1 MQQKSMF
8 FGISS
13 GRSENFVWTFVGAF
27 KKIRLTFRREVRQIR
42 RAPSKISSGISF
54 GISSGPSQNFVGR
67 LLKFR
72 SEFFGALPKFR
83 RAPSK
88 ITFGISSGSS
98 QNFMGTPFE
107 ISFGQLVGALKNT
120 SPRTLRIFDFWGWGA
135 KLGSKTS
142 VVFFV
147 NLGLGIPCSHKS
159 CVGWCAQSGVKG
171 FYALGHLRGSPS
183 WPYEPC
189 NILND
194 LLDHAQ

>member
-1 MQQKSMF
+1 MF
-8 FGISS
+8 LIFWGH
-13 GRSENFVWTFVGAF
+13 SEICVWDFVKPFQ
-27 KKIRLTFRREVRQIR
+27 KIRLTFRREVRQIR

-107 ISFGQLVGALKNT
+107 ISFGQFVGALKNT
-120 SPRTLRIFDFWGWGA
+120 SSRTLRIFDFWGWGQSWGA
-135 KLGSKTS
+135 KHRMFSSLIWVLEFLVRISR
-142 VVFFV
+142 V
-147 NLGLGIPCSHKS
+147 
-159 CVGWCAQSGVKG
+159 
-171 FYALGHLRGSPS
+171 
-183 WPYEPC
+183 
-189 NILND
+189 
-194 LLDHAQ
+194 